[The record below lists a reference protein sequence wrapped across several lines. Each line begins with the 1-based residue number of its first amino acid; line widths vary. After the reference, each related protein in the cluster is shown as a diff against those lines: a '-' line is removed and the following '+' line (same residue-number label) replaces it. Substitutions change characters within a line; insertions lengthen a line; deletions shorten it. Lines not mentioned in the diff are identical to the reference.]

1 LKVKLNSYYSQVHHI
16 MEERR
21 NFEESFEVLRSQL
34 ELLQSEKLEL
44 SQMIRER
51 ESTLAPM

>member
-1 LKVKLNSYYSQVHHI
+1 

>member
-1 LKVKLNSYYSQVHHI
+1 MEIENLKVKVNSYYTQVHQI

-44 SQMIRER
+44 S
-51 ESTLAPM
+51 